1 MASVRGADALVAA
14 KAASVETAPATDGS
28 ASAPAETTVVPEGK
42 FAVLK
47 PGGRAAAFADAD
59 GAPAQDPS
67 AQRLRGHQ
75 LPLRGARQRLVM
87 MGLQRQRPTWR

>member
-1 MASVRGADALVAA
+1 LASVRGADALVAA

-67 AQRLRGHQ
+67 AQRLRGN
-75 LPLRGARQRLVM
+75 
-87 MGLQRQRPTWR
+87 